1 METSAKSGV
10 NVEQVW
16 SVKNNVDTSLS
27 KLCLIFCQIIT
38 G

>member
-16 SVKNNVDTSLS
+16 SVEYNVDQRRSDIACSHT
-27 KLCLIFCQIIT
+27 
-38 G
+38 